1 MPRKERLNGH
11 RPADQDESSDE
22 AIFFGKGQRR
32 LPGKHPGRAALRF
45 IPYLPGFGVYSKHFA
60 PRRLRLE
67 QVTVDVPALPA
78 GLEGLRI
85 GFMTDTHHEPG
96 RPQTLLK
103 RAVELLNDARPDLIC
118 LGGDYVVSRAAEFSR
133 AAALLA
139 RLSAPLG
146 VFGVLGNH
154 DYWAGA
160 DHIAAKVAASGVTIL
175 RNQAR
180 RVTTAA
186 GADMW
191 LIGLDD
197 AARRRADLRLA
208 LAGAPETGFRLL
220 LAHEPDI
227 ADNLGARVDL
237 QLSGHTHGGQVILP
251 WIGAPLLPRLGL
263 IYTSGLYRLP
273 THALYVGR
281 GVGGVPPYIRLNC
294 PPEVTVLTLGT
305 APILDPSPAA
315 SRPGEALN
323 TATAGATVGSRSR

>member
-1 MPRKERLNGH
+1 MPRDGRLNGH
-11 RPADQDESSDE
+11 DPRDSNEPSDE
-22 AIFFGKGQRR
+22 AIYFGRRKRR
-32 LPGKHPGRAALRF
+32 LPGRHPGRRALGL
-45 IPYLPGFGVYSKHFA
+45 IPKIPGFGLYATYFA
-60 PRRLRLE
+60 HRHLRLE
-67 QVTVDVPALPA
+67 QVTVDIAGLPI

-96 RPQTLLK
+96 RPQALLQ
-103 RAVELLNDARPDLIC
+103 RAIELLMAERPDLIC

-146 VFGVLGNH
+146 VYGVLGNH

-160 DHIAAKVAASGVTIL
+160 DRIAKAVAAAGITVL
-175 RNQAR
+175 RNQSR
-180 RVTTAA
+180 RVTTPA
-186 GADMW
+186 GDDFW

-208 LAGAPETGFRLL
+208 LAGVPERGMRIL

-227 ADNLGARVDL
+227 AGSLTARVDL
-237 QLSGHTHGGQVILP
+237 QLSGHTHGGQVVLP
-251 WIGAPLLPRLGL
+251 LVGAPLLPRLGL
-263 IYTSGLYRLP
+263 VYTSGLYQLP

-294 PPEVTVLTLGT
+294 PPEVTVLTLRAGVT
-305 APILDPSPAA
+305 ASVPASERAPEPAA
-315 SRPGEALN
+315 VPI
-323 TATAGATVGSRSR
+323 GAR